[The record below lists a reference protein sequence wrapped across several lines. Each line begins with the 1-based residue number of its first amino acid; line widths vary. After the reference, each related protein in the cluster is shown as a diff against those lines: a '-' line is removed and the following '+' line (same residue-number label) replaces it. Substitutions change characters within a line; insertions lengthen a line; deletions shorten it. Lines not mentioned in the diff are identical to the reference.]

1 MAGIRR
7 NSRALVR
14 AVAGALAWISFAAL
28 AADEAAPAVDA
39 APEVP
44 PVSRL
49 RLNGFATFGVVDS
62 RMDAPWV
69 FRRDSLQ
76 PGGPHGG
83 IRSRVDSRL
92 GLQANLALTER
103 LDAVVQTVLKPMPDA
118 APESQRIE
126 WALLSYRPAADW
138 TLRAG
143 RVSTDMR
150 LVSEYTNVGFAYPWV
165 RPIPE
170 MYGLLSISSVDG
182 MDVQKAWTRGA
193 ARWRAKLQLGQTDMH
208 APTPSGDPLT
218 VKGRDMLALTLQRE
232 DGGLLLKANVTWTQ
246 IAFDTDL
253 GARPLLDALGR
264 LRQLPIPSVSQE
276 ATALASRLPIEPL
289 SARYVSVGLQ
299 YQSGPWLTH
308 AELAVSDI
316 RQTGD
321 SDVSAYASVGYRFG
335 AVTVFGMTGAVSP
348 RQQAVQAPTTWAAA
362 LAPLLGPAD
371 VAAAQGAGAV
381 AAAVGNAVR
390 IDQRSLSVGM
400 RWDVHPQVALKA
412 QVDHIRVGA
421 NGAALWWRGT
431 PDARSGNVLSFV
443 VDTVF

>member
-1 MAGIRR
+1 MAGFCRTP
-7 NSRALVR
+7 RAIAR
-14 AVAGALAWISFAAL
+14 AIAGALAWISFAAL
-28 AADEAAPAVDA
+28 AADEATPAADA
-39 APEVP
+39 APQAP
-44 PVSRL
+44 AISRL
-49 RLNGFATFGVVDS
+49 RLSGFATIGVVDS

-83 IRSRVDSRL
+83 LRSRVDSRL

-103 LDAVVQTVLKPMPDA
+103 LDAVVQTVLKPMPEA

-126 WALLSYRPAADW
+126 WALLAYRPAPDW

-150 LVSEYTNVGFAYPWV
+150 LVSDYTNVGFAYPWV

-182 MDVQKAWTRGA
+182 VDVQKAWTGGA
-193 ARWRAKLQLGQTDMH
+193 ARWRAKLQLGQTDMR
-208 APTPSGDPLT
+208 APMVGGEALT

-232 DGGLLLKANVTWTQ
+232 EGGLLLKANVAWTQ
-246 IAFDTDL
+246 IAFDAGL
-253 GARPLLDALGR
+253 GVRPLSDALAR
-264 LRQLPIPSVSQE
+264 LRQLPEPSVSRQ
-276 ATALASRLPIEPL
+276 ASALASRLPVEPL
-289 SARYVSVGLQ
+289 SARYASVGLQ

-308 AELAVSDI
+308 AELALSDV
-316 RQTGD
+316 RETGD

-335 AVTVFGMTGAVSP
+335 AVTVFGMAGAVSP
-348 RQQAVQAPTTWAAA
+348 RQRAAQAPTTWTAA
-362 LAPLLGPAD
+362 LTPLLGAAD
-371 VAAAQGAGAV
+371 AAAAQGAGE
-381 AAAVGNAVR
+381 AAATVGNALR
-390 IDQRSLSVGM
+390 IDQRSLSLGM

-412 QVDHIRVGA
+412 QIDHVRVGA

>member
-1 MAGIRR
+1 MAGFCRTP
-7 NSRALVR
+7 RAIAR
-14 AVAGALAWISFAAL
+14 AVAGALAWMSFAAL
-28 AADEAAPAVDA
+28 AAGEATPAADA
-39 APEVP
+39 APQAP
-44 PVSRL
+44 PISRL
-49 RLNGFATFGVVDS
+49 RLSGFSTIGVVDS

-83 IRSRVDSRL
+83 LRSRVDSRL

-103 LDAVVQTVLKPMPDA
+103 LEAVAQTVLKPMPDA

-126 WALLSYRPAADW
+126 WALLAYRPAPDW

-182 MDVQKAWTRGA
+182 VDVQKTWTGGA
-193 ARWRAKLQLGQTDMH
+193 ARWRAKLQLGQTDMR
-208 APTPSGDPLT
+208 APVAGGQALT

-232 DGGLLLKANVTWTQ
+232 EGGLLLKANVTWTQ
-246 IAFDTDL
+246 IAFDAGL
-253 GARPLLDALGR
+253 GVRPLFDALER
-264 LRQLPIPSVSQE
+264 LRQLPEPVGRE
-276 ATALASRLPIEPL
+276 ASALAGRLPIEPL
-289 SARYVSVGLQ
+289 SARYASVGLQ

-308 AELAVSDI
+308 AELALGDV
-316 RQTGD
+316 RETGD
-321 SDVSAYASVGYRFG
+321 SDLSAYASVGYRFG

-348 RQQAVQAPTTWAAA
+348 RQRAAQAPTTWAAA
-362 LAPLLGPAD
+362 LTPLLGAAD
-371 VAAAQGAGAV
+371 AAAAQGAGV
-381 AAAVGNAVR
+381 TAAAVGNALR
-390 IDQRSLSVGM
+390 IDQRSLSLGV
-400 RWDVHPQVALKA
+400 RWDVHPQLALKA
-412 QVDHIRVGA
+412 QVDHVRVGA